1 MSVDNVPDGHIL
13 VGVISGVRGL
23 KGELKIRSFSDVD
36 TRFNVG
42 NILFVNGQKYQIHSL
57 ANSSKGIVI
66 RLVGIN
72 TREQAESFI
81 GQKLTV
87 QHSEFTLDS
96 GMYFHHQLIGMIV
109 YDLQDDLLGEIV
121 EIIETGSTDV
131 YVIKLEGQS
140 DILIPALSEY
150 IKNIDSLHSKM
161 IINLNDSLNT
171 RI

>member
-1 MSVDNVPDGHIL
+1 
-13 VGVISGVRGL
+13 
-23 KGELKIRSFSDVD
+23 
-36 TRFNVG
+36 
-42 NILFVNGQKYQIHSL
+42 
-57 ANSSKGIVI
+57 
-66 RLVGIN
+66 
-72 TREQAESFI
+72 
-81 GQKLTV
+81 
-87 QHSEFTLDS
+87 
-96 GMYFHHQLIGMIV
+96 MYFHHQLIGMIV